1 MDNYLKEQILFKLE
15 EINRL
20 FLEYD
25 SIFKKIKNKEP
36 DLYDKTIL
44 ASVLHSFYNGVEN
57 IFGLIAKNIDKNVP
71 SGEKSHQELL
81 NQMAI
86 KTKKRDNIISQKL
99 YIKLREYATFRHF
112 YRHSYSFYLD
122 YEKMRNLVEEL
133 NLVYNDFKK
142 EIREFIEK

>member
-1 MDNYLKEQILFKLE
+1 MDNYLKEQIEFKLE
-15 EINRL
+15 EIDRL
-20 FLEYD
+20 FAEYEA
-25 SIFKKIKNKEP
+25 IFNKIKSKEP

-57 IFGLIAKNIDKNVP
+57 IFGLIAKCIDKNLP
-71 SGEKSHQELL
+71 NGEKSHQELL
-81 NQMAI
+81 NQMVI
-86 KTKKRDNIISQKL
+86 KTKKRDSVITQEL

-142 EIREFIEK
+142 EIIEFIEK